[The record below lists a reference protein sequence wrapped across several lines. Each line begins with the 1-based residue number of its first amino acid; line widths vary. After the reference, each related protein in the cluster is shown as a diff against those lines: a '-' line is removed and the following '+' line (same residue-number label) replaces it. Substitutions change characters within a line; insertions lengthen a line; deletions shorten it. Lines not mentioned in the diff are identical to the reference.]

1 LKDPSP
7 EEGRDMSHGENAG
20 GLGGGYPP
28 HAPWILEGSSLYI
41 LAVLSIS

>member
-20 GLGGGYPP
+20 GLGGGCLMPLRFLRG
-28 HAPWILEGSSLYI
+28 HLCTS
-41 LAVLSIS
+41 